1 MMLMMMML
9 MVMVPQWYCDDDSSG
24 GDSGGG
30 GGGDSDCGG
39 GSCFDNDVLIT
50 VMVMKQGIKMLWKF
64 KQLLNPAQVFD
75 LISGGPNIG

>member
-1 MMLMMMML
+1 MMMMMVMMMML

-24 GDSGGG
+24 GDS

>member
-1 MMLMMMML
+1 MMMML

>member
-24 GDSGGG
+24 GDS